1 LYALQNNIM
10 VIQSRMMRWSGH
22 AACMGGMKN
31 AYNNLY
37 GNLKRRDQLKDLD
50 GDDNLVLEW
59 ILGK

>member
-1 LYALQNNIM
+1 
-10 VIQSRMMRWSGH
+10 
-22 AACMGGMKN
+22 MGGMKN